1 MKNSLADYA
10 KLEAHLASLPKERR
24 NSKRTDC
31 SFEAVT
37 QFDGSPKDTV
47 YVTNISTAG
56 LKMIVTPGTF
66 IPEYF
71 QLLGIAERAILCR
84 MVWRN
89 GDNVGVEFIADAN
102 EALKRVASRL
112 N

>member
-10 KLEAHLASLPKERR
+10 KFEEHLASLPKERR

-37 QFDGSPKDTV
+37 QFNGFPKDSV
-47 YVTNISTAG
+47 YVTNISTDG
-56 LKMIVTPGTF
+56 LMMIVTPNTF
-66 IPEYF
+66 IPKEF
-71 QLLGIAERAILCR
+71 QLLGITDQPINCR
-84 MVWRN
+84 MVWRK
-89 GDNVGVEFIADAN
+89 GEDVGVEFIADVSTSTNRA
-102 EALKRVASRL
+102 ASNL